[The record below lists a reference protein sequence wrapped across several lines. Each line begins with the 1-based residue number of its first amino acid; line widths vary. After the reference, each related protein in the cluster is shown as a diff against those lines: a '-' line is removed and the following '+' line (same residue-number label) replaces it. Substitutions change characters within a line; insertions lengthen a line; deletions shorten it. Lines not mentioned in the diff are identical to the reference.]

1 MRPDEGVFLS
11 PVLAALAGLSEDRP
25 RLITID
31 GRCGSG
37 KTTLAEKLR
46 AVLRCPVFHTD
57 DFVIPHARKTPER
70 LAVPGGNED
79 VERIVK
85 EVLEPF
91 FAGREIRAR
100 KYNWHTD
107 AFEDLAPVPPC
118 RLMILEGSYSN
129 LPPLAER
136 AALRVFLSVSPEKQ
150 MERLRGRC
158 SPEALQGFVD
168 RWIPLEE
175 AYLKAY
181 GLPDGG
187 CLVLKEQRE

>member
-1 MRPDEGVFLS
+1 MRPAKGVS
-11 PVLAALAGLSEDRP
+11 PAPVLAALAGLPQDRP
-25 RLITID
+25 RLITVD

-46 AVLRCPVFHTD
+46 AVLQCPVFHTD

-91 FAGREIRAR
+91 FGGREIRAR

-118 RLMILEGSYSN
+118 RLLILEGSYSN
-129 LPPLAER
+129 LPPLAAR
-136 AALRVFLSVSPEKQ
+136 AALRVFLSVSPETQ

-158 SPEALQGFVD
+158 SLEALQGFVD

-175 AYLKAY
+175 AYLRAY
-181 GLPDGG
+181 HLPDKG
-187 CLVLKEQRE
+187 CLVLKVNES

>member
-11 PVLAALAGLSEDRP
+11 PVLAALAGLPLDRP

-46 AVLRCPVFHTD
+46 AVLQCPVFHTD

-129 LPPLAER
+129 LPPLAAR
-136 AALRVFLSVSPEKQ
+136 AALRVFLSVSPETQ

-175 AYLKAY
+175 AYLRAY
-181 GLPDGG
+181 HLPDKC
-187 CLVLKEQRE
+187 CLLLKVNES